1 MAQGFQLQ
9 LTNATNSALVI
20 GATPA
25 GFTTATNPPTVIA
38 AATASALLYFEVSGS
53 ANLLVN
59 YAVQGQPAGAGGYVN
74 LKFDSSSTNLL
85 NGTIFMYQFAHAT
98 VNTAGVASFVYPYTL
113 LFPINTSFEWPFLC
127 LTFVPVVGPTMKD
140 GQGLPPAVPFE

>member
-9 LTNATNSALVI
+9 LTNATNSALII

-25 GFTTATNPPTVIA
+25 GFSTATNPPTTIA

-59 YAVQGQPAGAGGYVN
+59 FAVQGQPAGTGGYVN
-74 LKFDSSSTNLL
+74 LKFDSSNTNLL

-98 VNTAGVASFVYPYTL
+98 ANQAATSFVYPYTL
-113 LFPINTSFEWPFLC
+113 LFPINTTYEWPFLC
-127 LTFVPVVGPTMKD
+127 LTFVPVVGPMMSD
-140 GQGLPPAVPFE
+140 GQGLPPSVPFK